1 LINFIRGLLFEIKSN
16 SIIVE
21 CSGIGY
27 KIFCPINDISKL
39 TDNINKEVFLYTYLE
54 HKEDSMNLYGFL
66 SEKTKKGF
74 LGLLK
79 VSGIGPKLALKVFS
93 YYDVDTLFESIEKED
108 IKSLES
114 IPGVGPKMAKKIIF
128 DLKGVIPKLEEKA
141 KTGIEKDLI
150 SACFNLGYR
159 EQEIID
165 KLNKIQPLSEDFEF
179 EFKRLLKEIAGK

>member
-1 LINFIRGLLFEIKSN
+1 MINFIRGLLFDIKTN

-27 KIFCPINDISKL
+27 EIFCPISDITKLVDSK
-39 TDNINKEVFLYTYLE
+39 NKEIFLYTYLE

-74 LGLLK
+74 LELLK

-93 YYDVDTLFESIEKED
+93 YYDTDSLFESIEKED

-128 DLKGVIPKLEEKA
+128 DLKGVIPKIEEKE
-141 KTGIEKDLI
+141 KTVIEKDLI
-150 SACFNLGYR
+150 SAFINLGYR
-159 EQEIID
+159 EQDIIE
-165 KLNKIQPLSEDFEF
+165 KLNKIKPIGEDFEY

>member
-1 LINFIRGLLFEIKSN
+1 MINFIRGLLFDIKSN
-16 SIIVE
+16 SVIVD

-27 KIFCPINDISKL
+27 EIFCPINDLTKL
-39 TDNINKEVFLYTYLE
+39 AGNKNKEVFLYTYLE

-93 YYDVDTLFESIEKED
+93 HYDVDSLFESIEKED
-108 IKSLES
+108 VRSLEG

-128 DLKGVIPKLEEKA
+128 DLKGVIPKLEEKE
-141 KTGIEKDLI
+141 KSIIQKDLI
-150 SACFNLGYR
+150 SAFINLGYR
-159 EQEIID
+159 EQDIIE
-165 KLNKIQPLSEDFEF
+165 KMNRIKPIGEDFEY